1 MRGSSVRI
9 RLQRFGRPHR
19 PFYRIVAC
27 KRDAPRDGKFL
38 EILGSYDPIPDING
52 NKQVTLKADAI
63 KKWMIRGAEPSER
76 MAKIL
81 AAGELLPPVPR
92 RALLRDHSL
101 LMPTE
106 EELSEAVQKEVLEEG
121 VDGDAATSSAME
133 IDGEGAEQPRT

>member
-1 MRGSSVRI
+1 
-9 RLQRFGRPHR
+9 
-19 PFYRIVAC
+19 
-27 KRDAPRDGKFL
+27 
-38 EILGSYDPIPDING
+38 
-52 NKQVTLKADAI
+52 
-63 KKWMIRGAEPSER
+63 